1 MLLSRTQIK
10 KKVAPVVSR
19 IPFLSST
26 DFYSTYL
33 KKIASRSS
41 GKIPLL

>member
-1 MLLSRTQIK
+1 MILPRTLIKK
-10 KKVAPVVSR
+10 KKVASIISR
-19 IPFLSST
+19 IPFLCPA

-41 GKIPLL
+41 G